1 LRHPLQDKTTI
12 SSTKKSMAVPIK
24 FGTDGW
30 RAIIADDYTVDNVK
44 RVAEA
49 TALYMKKHKMKKAV
63 IGYDCRFG
71 GLLFASVTAR
81 VLGAYGIK
89 CYIGQGFVSTPMVS
103 LGVVKLKANLGIVI
117 TASHNPPSYNG
128 YKLKAAYGGPAV
140 PSDINEVEALIP
152 DVCSLT
158 TLPTLDQLVDRKLL
172 EDADLELMYL
182 KHARKHFDLKLIKA
196 SAGKLAYDAMYGA
209 GQSVVRKLLP
219 KSVFLR
225 CDYNPG
231 MHGQAPEPI
240 HRNLK
245 LLSDTIKKNPK
256 ITAGLANDGDADRIG
271 LYDEDGRFV
280 DSHHI
285 LLILLLYLHK
295 YKKMNG
301 KVVFTFS
308 VTDKLKKMA
317 EKFGLPY
324 EITKV
329 GFKYIAE
336 IMTQDDVL
344 VGGEESGGLAV
355 KGHIPERDGVWI
367 GLLVFEFMAA
377 TGKTIKGL
385 VQEVYDIVGPFAFE
399 RDDLHITE
407 SQKVTVVDHCKRRA
421 YTAFGSYKIQ
431 AVEDL
436 DGWKFIFGDEKWVMI
451 RASGTEPVLR
461 VYAQGPNEVE
471 CRAMLE
477 ATKKTILA

>member
-1 LRHPLQDKTTI
+1 
-12 SSTKKSMAVPIK
+12 MATPIK

-30 RAIIADDYTVDNVK
+30 RAIIADDYTVDNVM

-49 TALYMKKHKMKKAV
+49 TALYMKKHGMKRAV

-71 GLLFASVTAR
+71 GMLFTETTAR

-89 CYIGQGFVSTPMVS
+89 TYVATGFVSTPMVS
-103 LGVVKLKANLGIVI
+103 LGVVKTKSQIGIVI

-128 YKLKAAYGGPAV
+128 YKLKAHYGGPIV
-140 PSDINEVEALIP
+140 PAGIAEVEALIP
-152 DVCSLT
+152 DVCSLDK
-158 TLPTLDQLVDRKLL
+158 LPTVHDLVAKKLIV
-172 EDADLELMYL
+172 DVDLETMYL
-182 KHARKHFDLKLIKA
+182 RHAKKNFDLKAIKQ
-196 SAGKLAYDAMYGA
+196 SAGRLAYDAMYGA
-209 GQSVVRKLLP
+209 GQRAVRKLLP
-219 KSVFLR
+219 RSVFLH
-225 CDYNPG
+225 CDVNPG

-240 HRNLK
+240 HRNLQ
-245 LLSDTIKKNPK
+245 LLSETIRKNPK

-271 LYDEDGRFV
+271 MYDEDGNFV
-280 DSHHI
+280 DSHHL
-285 LLILLLYLHK
+285 LLILTLYLYK
-295 YKKMNG
+295 YKNMRG

-336 IMTQDDVL
+336 IMTKEDVL

-355 KGHIPERDGVWI
+355 KGHIPERDGIWM
-367 GLLVFEFMAA
+367 GLLVLEFMAK
-377 TGKTIKGL
+377 TGKTVKGL
-385 VQEVYDIVGPFAFE
+385 VQEVYDTVGAFAFE

-407 SQKVTVVDHCKRRA
+407 AQKQAVIAACKA
-421 YTAFGSYKIQ
+421 GSYKSFGNYKIQ
-431 AVEDL
+431 GMEDL
-436 DGWKFIFGDEKWVMI
+436 DGWKFLLGDEKWVMI

-461 VYAQGPNEVE
+461 VYAQGPDLAE
-471 CRAMLE
+471 CRRMLD
-477 ATKKTILA
+477 AAKGTIL